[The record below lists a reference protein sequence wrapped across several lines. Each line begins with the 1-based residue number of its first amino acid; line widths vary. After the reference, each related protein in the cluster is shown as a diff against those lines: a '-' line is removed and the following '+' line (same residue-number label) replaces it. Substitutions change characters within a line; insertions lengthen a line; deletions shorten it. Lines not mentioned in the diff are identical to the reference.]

1 MREIKDIP
9 SEEIRQDIRDT
20 EVEIALMSREEQ
32 GFRLIGDRMSIFRAD
47 ARASGIKER
56 MEFIGKLR
64 NILFERG
71 EL

>member
-1 MREIKDIP
+1 MSVDI
-9 SEEIRQDIRDT
+9 SSDEIRQDIRDT
-20 EVEIALMSREEQ
+20 EAEIAQMKREEM

-56 MEFIGKLR
+56 MEFIAKLR

>member
-1 MREIKDIP
+1 MSVDI
-9 SEEIRQDIRDT
+9 SIDEIRQDIRDT
-20 EVEIALMSREEQ
+20 EAEIAQMKREEM

-56 MEFIGKLR
+56 MEFIAKLR